1 MALNAPSLI
10 SLIDATSTTASITS
24 GLGKI
29 IANRIKPPALLASQ
43 DPAKQPLVWQEFA
56 DSIFEKLFPIL
67 LTSLSKTATYYLN
80 GEVKKLSAITTTS
93 VPLLAPPHVYPE
105 LTGALTAINAGG
117 LYSAMNLSGT
127 KSNASSGIGA
137 QLAKRI
143 KIEAL
148 PASQNPA
155 LAWKIW
161 QAVSEILTQR
171 MLTAL
176 TSVSVAGMISY
187 ISTAIP
193 KGNTVPSSAAGTAS
207 GFDWAGTNPF
217 STTFTGTLVDYVLT
231 VMDSSIYS
239 SVTNEIGKIIHPTI
253 KSAALIASQDPEKNW
268 LCWQAFVDKYT
279 PIFITNYVNT
289 FSSAAITAI
298 QASKPTLSFTP
309 ISVPGVLATVPTP
322 SALAITFNGPVGY
335 IGKVI

>member
-10 SLIDATSTTASITS
+10 TLIDATSTTASITS

-29 IANRIKPPALLASQ
+29 IGSRIKPPAYLAAQ

-67 LTSLSKTATYYLN
+67 LTSLSKTATYYLT
-80 GEVKKLSAITTTS
+80 GEVKKLLAITTTS
-93 VPLLAPPHVYPE
+93 VPPLAPAHVYPE
-105 LTGALTAINAGG
+105 LIGALTAITAGG
-117 LYSAMNLSGT
+117 LYSAMSESGT
-127 KSNASSGIGA
+127 RSNASSGIGA

-176 TSVSVAGMISY
+176 TSVAIAGMITY

-193 KGNTVPSSAAGTAS
+193 TGNTVPSSAAGTAS
-207 GFDWAGTNPF
+207 GFAWAGTNPF
-217 STTFTGTLVDYVLT
+217 STAFTGTLVDYILT

-239 SVTNEIGKIIHPTI
+239 SVTNGIGPIILPAV
-253 KSAALIASQDPEKNW
+253 KSAALIASQDPAKSW
-268 LCWQAFVDKYT
+268 MTWQAFVDKYT
-279 PIFITNYVNT
+279 PIFITNYVNM
-289 FSSAAITAI
+289 FSSAAIAAI
-298 QASKPTLSFTP
+298 QASKPTLTFTP
-309 ISVPGVLATVPTP
+309 AVVPGVLATVPTP
-322 SALAITFNGPVGY
+322 SALPITFSVAAGY
-335 IGKVI
+335 IGKVV